1 MNILLRA
8 DASAKTGGG
17 HMGRCIAL
25 AQELGARGNLVEFA
39 TRADDR
45 LGTSMLTRAEIP
57 FRILDCNDDWQSD
70 AKATRETAQASDWV
84 VVDHYGLDD
93 RWETQIKESGSK
105 ILVIDDLASRRHD
118 CDILVDA
125 GRAPGSDAYRDLLP
139 PASAV
144 LLGPRYSILRRE
156 FRERQR
162 RAPRTRKKNILVFFG
177 SVDGS
182 ELTIPVLEAL
192 DGVDHRASLNV
203 HVVVTDANPRR
214 RQVRQFEGVIV
225 HENVP
230 SMATVLGDMDMAIGA
245 AGLSMWER
253 CRMGIPSLTI
263 AVNDNQKPGLE
274 IAASAG
280 AIVPL
285 ALEDARSSRIL
296 HETVSAFVANRSALE
311 AAGSSARQL
320 VDGKGAVR
328 IASLCGSAKLRRA
341 LREDCRLIWN
351 WANDSLVRQMA
362 FNTAPI
368 PYERHIEW
376 YDARLNCAS
385 AFIRI
390 AEIDG
395 DPAGQIRFEFIED
408 EKGWL
413 VDISVARKFRGRGL
427 GLELLQKALLELR
440 RDFADA
446 RAVARVKKA
455 NRNSIRLFESAGFFR
470 HSESGDAVRFVDDV
484 PGTA

>member
-17 HMGRCIAL
+17 HIGRCIAL
-25 AQELGARGNLVEFA
+25 AQELRARGNPVEFA

-45 LGTSMLTRAEIP
+45 LGPSMLTHAEFP

-70 AKATRETAQASDWV
+70 AKATREMAQTSDWV

-93 RWETQIKESGSK
+93 RWETQIKKSGSK
-105 ILVIDDLASRRHD
+105 ILVIDDLANRRHD
-118 CDILVDA
+118 CDILVDV
-125 GRAPGSDAYRDLLP
+125 GRAPGSDAYRDLLS

-156 FRERQR
+156 FHAWQR
-162 RAPRTRKKNILVFFG
+162 RAPQTQKKNILVFFG
-177 SVDGS
+177 SADGS

-192 DGVDHRASLNV
+192 DGVDCRAFLNV
-203 HVVVTDANPRR
+203 HVVVTDANPKRQ
-214 RQVRQFEGVIV
+214 QVRQFEGVIV

-230 SMATVLGDMDMAIGA
+230 NMAAVLGGIDMAIGA
-245 AGLSMWER
+245 AGVSMWER

-280 AIVPL
+280 AVVPL
-285 ALEDARSSRIL
+285 ALEDAQSSRIL
-296 HETVSAFVANRSALE
+296 HETVFAFVANRNALE
-311 AAGSSARQL
+311 AAGSAARQL
-320 VDGKGAVR
+320 VDGKGVIR
-328 IASLCGSAKLRRA
+328 IASLCGSVRLRRA
-341 LREDCRLIWN
+341 LREDYKLTWN
-351 WANDSLVRQMA
+351 WANDSLVRQMS

-368 PYERHIEW
+368 SYERHIEW

-395 DPAGQIRFEFIED
+395 DPVGQVRFEYVED

-413 VDISVARKFRGRGL
+413 VDISVAREFRGQGL
-427 GLELLQKALLELR
+427 ALELLQKALLELR

-446 RAVARVKKA
+446 RVVARVKKA

-470 HSESGDAVRFVDDV
+470 HSENGDAVRFVDHV
-484 PGTA
+484 SETV